1 MIDVDWL
8 TSGPWTHG
16 NAETDTEYKVKREN
30 EILYITF
37 QGNKSKTDW
46 LMSFAFWPMYKNMR
60 EPWFVHA
67 GFRKKYHSIRDDL
80 LRLVQEEAAS
90 AVWLTGVSGG
100 VPMAALAMEDIN
112 YHFNDDIVA
121 FGDGYAGPRFLWL
134 PTQRIANRWEDFT
147 LHHVGNDAVT
157 KAPPSIFGYR
167 HAGYIKQYGER
178 KPFRWDFKV
187 HNIEAYRA
195 AIEGE

>member
-1 MIDVDWL
+1 MIDVEWL
-8 TSGPWTHG
+8 TQGPWTHG
-16 NAETDTEYKVKREN
+16 CKETDTEYKVKREGGT
-30 EILYITF
+30 LYITF
-37 QGNKSKTDW
+37 QGNTSKTDW
-46 LMSFAFWPMYKNMR
+46 LMSFAFWPMYKRMR

-80 LRLVQEEAAS
+80 LRLVQDENPGL
-90 AVWLTGVSGG
+90 VCVTGVSGG

-112 YHFNDDIVA
+112 YTFDKISA

-134 PTQRIANRWEDFT
+134 PTQRIAGRWEDFT

-167 HAGYIKQYGER
+167 HVGWVYQYGER

-187 HNIEAYRA
+187 HNIEAYRK